1 MLLYTNSELSEK
13 EIKKLYVFTVIQK
26 KNKKPRNIFNQEVE
40 NLHTEER
47 NYKDMIHSWIGK
59 ILLKCP

>member
-13 EIKKLYVFTVIQK
+13 EIKKIYVFTVIQK

-47 NYKDMIHSWIGK
+47 N
-59 ILLKCP
+59 